1 MAAEYRVIKID
12 ELTRLSDT
20 GGIEHYYR
28 HTIKSKGGVVLS
40 VDIAEK
46 DFTEEK
52 ATPLLTK
59 KAQNADKILASG
71 G

>member
-1 MAAEYRVIKID
+1 MADEYRVLKID

-28 HTIKSKGGVVLS
+28 HTIKTKGGIVLS

-46 DFTEEK
+46 DFTEDK
-52 ATPLLTK
+52 VAPILLK
-59 KAQNADKILASG
+59 KAQNADKILALKG
-71 G
+71 